1 MSYSYFQTNVFAKF
15 FDIICIFIYTH
26 SPYFMCHCAKYK
38 LSPLQVTISEE
49 NKLNTTTQQF
59 ITTKILGLALKQMS
73 KTHSSQRQSNFQLQN
88 ETALYCIM
96 SNTSS
101 RAQCAAELAGA
112 HYGLQDR
119 IFLNYTTIE
128 NEHKVA
134 YARKLSI
141 FRCV

>member
-1 MSYSYFQTNVFAKF
+1 
-15 FDIICIFIYTH
+15 
-26 SPYFMCHCAKYK
+26 
-38 LSPLQVTISEE
+38 
-49 NKLNTTTQQF
+49 
-59 ITTKILGLALKQMS
+59 MS

-134 YARKLSI
+134 YARKLLI
-141 FRCV
+141 FRCVQKFSKLLFFLFHCWDILKCLNASMFKTAAFEHEQ